1 MSFID
6 ITIIIKRF
14 IQKIIE
20 LIIKLPR
27 VDYQLQKWQQT
38 FKIICVAT
46 APYWYIFWTASTLAN
61 FNKLLPVVLIFES
74 ILTK

>member
-6 ITIIIKRF
+6 ITIIIKCF
-14 IQKIIE
+14 IQKNHE

-27 VDYQLQKWQQT
+27 VDYQLQKWQQR
-38 FKIICVAT
+38 FKIICAAT

-61 FNKLLPVVLIFES
+61 FIKLLVLIFES